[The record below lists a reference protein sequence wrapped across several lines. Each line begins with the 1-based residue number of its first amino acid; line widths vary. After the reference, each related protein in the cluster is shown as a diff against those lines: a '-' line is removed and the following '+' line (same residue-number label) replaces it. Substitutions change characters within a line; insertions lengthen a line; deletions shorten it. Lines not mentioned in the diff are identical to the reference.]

1 MSRNIEE
8 LKITANTIRK
18 DILEMIWNIKS
29 GHLGGSF
36 SIVEILTALYFDEM
50 HYDPKEP
57 ALENRD
63 RFVLSK
69 GHTAP
74 ALYATLAN
82 AGFFPKEKLMS
93 SFRRIDSMLQ
103 GHPDMKKTPGVEMTS
118 GSLGI
123 GLSAANGMALGNRY
137 QGIDARVYCMIGDG
151 EINEGQIWEAAAT
164 ASHYHLDN
172 VVAFVDVNGL
182 QNDAETKKVKDMLD
196 IAEKWRAFG
205 WNVLEIN
212 GHDFNEIF
220 EALDAARACKGY
232 PTAIIAYTTKGK
244 GISFMENVVA
254 FHGKTPSKEE
264 YENGIKELSEIVA
277 IFETSNEEIYEG
289 IKKPGTIS

>member
-8 LKITANTIRK
+8 LKVQANTIRK
-18 DILEMIWNIKS
+18 DILKMIYNIQS

-36 SIVEILTALYFDEM
+36 SMVEVLTALYFDEM
-50 HYDPKEP
+50 HYDP
-57 ALENRD
+57 ENPYLRDRD

-74 ALYATLAN
+74 ALYAALAN
-82 AGFFPKEKLMS
+82 AGYFPKEKLMT
-93 SFRRIDSMLQ
+93 SFRRIDSMMQ

-123 GLSAANGMALGNRY
+123 GLSAANGMALGNRH

-172 VVAFVDVNGL
+172 LVAFTDVNGL

-196 IAEKWRAFG
+196 IAAKWKAFG
-205 WNVLEIN
+205 FNTIEIN
-212 GHDFNEIF
+212 GHDFGEIF
-220 EALDAARACKGY
+220 AALDAARNCKGM
-232 PTAIIAYTTKGK
+232 PTAVISHTIKGK
-244 GISFMENVVA
+244 GVSFMENVVA
-254 FHGKTPSKEE
+254 FHGKTPTKEE
-264 YENGIKELSEIVA
+264 YEHGMAELENA
-277 IFETSNEEIYEG
+277 I
-289 IKKPGTIS
+289 

>member
-1 MSRNIEE
+1 MSRNIQE
-8 LKITANTIRK
+8 LKTTANTIRK
-18 DILEMIWNIKS
+18 DILEMIYNIQS

-36 SIVEILTALYFDEM
+36 SEVEILTALYFDEM
-50 HYDPKEP
+50 DYDPVNPGKP
-57 ALENRD
+57 DRD

-93 SFRRIDSMLQ
+93 SFRRIDSMMQ

-123 GLSAANGMALGNRY
+123 GLSTANGMALGLKRQN
-137 QGIDARVYCMIGDG
+137 IDSRVYCMIGDG
-151 EINEGQIWEAAAT
+151 ELNEGQIWEAAAT

-172 VVAFVDVNGL
+172 IAAFIDVNGL

-196 IAEKWRAFG
+196 IAAKWRAFG
-205 WNVLEIN
+205 WNVIEIN
-212 GHDFNEIF
+212 GHNFEEIF
-220 EALDAARACKGY
+220 EALDTARAYKDG
-232 PTAIIAYTTKGK
+232 PTAIVAHTIKGK
-244 GISFMENVVA
+244 GVSFMENVVA
-254 FHGKTPSKEE
+254 FHGKTPTAME
-264 YENGIKELSEIVA
+264 YENGMNELNS
-277 IFETSNEEIYEG
+277 
-289 IKKPGTIS
+289 K

>member
-1 MSRNIEE
+1 MSRNIDE
-8 LKITANTIRK
+8 LKIQANTIRK
-18 DILEMIWNIKS
+18 DILEMIYNIQS

-36 SIVEILTALYFDEM
+36 SMVEMLTALYFDEM
-50 HYDPKEP
+50 HYDPKNP
-57 ALENRD
+57 DLKDRD
-63 RFVLSK
+63 RFILSK

-82 AGFFPKEKLMS
+82 AGYFPKEKLMS

-123 GLSAANGMALGNRY
+123 GLSAANGMALGNRH
-137 QGIDARVYCMIGDG
+137 QGIDARIYCMIGDG

-172 VVAFVDVNGL
+172 LVAITDVNGL

-205 WNVLEIN
+205 FHTIEIN
-212 GHDFNEIF
+212 GHDFQEIF
-220 EALDAARACKGY
+220 DALDEARAHKGT
-232 PTAIIAYTTKGK
+232 PTAIISHTVKGK
-244 GISFMENVVA
+244 GVSFMENVVA
-254 FHGKTPSKEE
+254 FHGKTPTKDE
-264 YENGIKELSEIVA
+264 YERGMQELEHAV
-277 IFETSNEEIYEG
+277 
-289 IKKPGTIS
+289 

>member
-8 LKITANTIRK
+8 LKTQANTIRK
-18 DILEMIWNIKS
+18 DILRMIYNIQS

-36 SIVEILTALYFDEM
+36 SMVEMLTALYFDEM
-50 HYDPKEP
+50 HYDPKDP
-57 ALENRD
+57 CLKDRD
-63 RFVLSK
+63 RFILSK

-82 AGFFPKEKLMS
+82 AGYFPKEKLMT

-123 GLSAANGMALGNRY
+123 GLSAANGMALGNRH
-137 QGIDARVYCMIGDG
+137 QGISARIYCMIGDG

-172 VVAFVDVNGL
+172 LVAITDVNGL
-182 QNDAETKKVKDMLD
+182 QNDAETKKVKDMLES
-196 IAEKWRAFG
+196 AENWRAFG
-205 WNVLEIN
+205 FHTIEID
-212 GHDFNEIF
+212 GHDFSEIF
-220 EALDAARACKGY
+220 AALDEARAHKGQ
-232 PTAIIAYTTKGK
+232 PAAIISHTVKGK
-244 GISFMENVVA
+244 GVSFMENVVA
-254 FHGKTPSKEE
+254 FHGKTPTKEE
-264 YENGIKELSEIVA
+264 YERGMQELENAV
-277 IFETSNEEIYEG
+277 
-289 IKKPGTIS
+289 

>member
-8 LKITANTIRK
+8 LKTQANTIRK
-18 DILEMIWNIKS
+18 DILRMIYNIQS

-36 SIVEILTALYFDEM
+36 SMVEMLTALYFDEM
-50 HYDPKEP
+50 HYDPKDP
-57 ALENRD
+57 CLKDRD
-63 RFVLSK
+63 RFILSK

-82 AGFFPKEKLMS
+82 AGYFPKEKLMT

-103 GHPDMKKTPGVEMTS
+103 GHPDMKKTLGVEMTS

-123 GLSAANGMALGNRY
+123 GLSAANGMALGNRH
-137 QGIDARVYCMIGDG
+137 QGISARIYCMIGDG

-172 VVAFVDVNGL
+172 LVAITDVNGL

-205 WNVLEIN
+205 FHTIEID
-212 GHDFNEIF
+212 GHDFSEIF
-220 EALDAARACKGY
+220 AALDEARAHKGQ
-232 PTAIIAYTTKGK
+232 PAAIISHTVKGK
-244 GISFMENVVA
+244 GVSFMENVVA
-254 FHGKTPSKEE
+254 FHGKTPTKEE
-264 YENGIKELSEIVA
+264 YERGMQELENAV
-277 IFETSNEEIYEG
+277 
-289 IKKPGTIS
+289 

>member
-1 MSRNIEE
+1 MSRNIDE
-8 LKITANTIRK
+8 LKTQANTIRK
-18 DILEMIWNIKS
+18 NILSMIYNIQS

-36 SIVEILTALYFDEM
+36 SMVEMLTALYFDEM
-50 HYDPKEP
+50 HYEP
-57 ALENRD
+57 ENPSLKNRD

-74 ALYATLAN
+74 ALYAVLAN
-82 AGFFPKEKLMS
+82 AGFFPKDKLMT

-118 GSLGI
+118 GSLGM
-123 GLSAANGMALGNRY
+123 GLSAANGMALGNRF
-137 QGIDARVYCMIGDG
+137 QGIDARIYCMIGDG

-172 VVAFVDVNGL
+172 LVAITDVNGL

-205 WNVLEIN
+205 FHTIEIN
-212 GHDFNEIF
+212 GHDFREIF
-220 EALDAARACKGY
+220 AAFDAARECKGR
-232 PTAIIAYTTKGK
+232 PTAIVSHTIKGK
-244 GISFMENVVA
+244 GVSFMENVVA
-254 FHGKTPSKEE
+254 FHGKTPTKEE
-264 YENGIKELSEIVA
+264 FEKGMLELA
-277 IFETSNEEIYEG
+277 N
-289 IKKPGTIS
+289 K

>member
-8 LKITANTIRK
+8 LKVQANTIRK
-18 DILEMIWNIKS
+18 DILKMIYNIQS

-36 SIVEILTALYFDEM
+36 SMVEVLTALYFDEM
-50 HYDPKEP
+50 HYDP
-57 ALENRD
+57 ENPYLRDRD

-82 AGFFPKEKLMS
+82 AGYFPKEKLMT
-93 SFRRIDSMLQ
+93 SFRRIDSMMQ

-123 GLSAANGMALGNRY
+123 GLSAANGMALGNRH

-172 VVAFVDVNGL
+172 LVAFTDVNGL

-196 IAEKWRAFG
+196 IAAKWKAFG
-205 WNVLEIN
+205 FNTIEIN
-212 GHDFNEIF
+212 GHDFSEIF
-220 EALDAARACKGY
+220 AALDAARNCKGM
-232 PTAIIAYTTKGK
+232 PTAVISHTIKGK
-244 GISFMENVVA
+244 GVSFMENVVA
-254 FHGKTPSKEE
+254 FHGKTPTKEE
-264 YENGIKELSEIVA
+264 YEHGMAELENA
-277 IFETSNEEIYEG
+277 I
-289 IKKPGTIS
+289 

>member
-1 MSRNIEE
+1 MSRNIDE
-8 LKITANTIRK
+8 LKIQANTIRK
-18 DILEMIWNIKS
+18 DILKMIYNIQS

-36 SIVEILTALYFDEM
+36 SMVEVLTALYFDEM
-50 HYDPKEP
+50 HYDPHNPYLKD
-57 ALENRD
+57 RD

-82 AGFFPKEKLMS
+82 AGYFPKENLMT
-93 SFRRIDSMLQ
+93 SFRRIDSMMQ
-103 GHPDMKKTPGVEMTS
+103 GHPDMRKTPGVEMTS

-137 QGIDARVYCMIGDG
+137 QGIGARVYCMIGDG

-172 VVAFVDVNGL
+172 LVAFTDVNGL

-196 IAEKWRAFG
+196 IAEKWKAFG
-205 WNVLEIN
+205 FHTIEIN

-220 EALDAARACKGY
+220 AALDAARNCKGR
-232 PTAIIAYTTKGK
+232 PTAVISHTTKGK
-244 GISFMENVVA
+244 GVSFMENVVA
-254 FHGKTPSKEE
+254 FHGKTPTKEE
-264 YENGIKELSEIVA
+264 YENGMAELEHA
-277 IFETSNEEIYEG
+277 I
-289 IKKPGTIS
+289 

>member
-1 MSRNIEE
+1 MSRNIKE
-8 LKITANTIRK
+8 LKIQANTIRK
-18 DILEMIWNIKS
+18 DILKMIYNIQS

-36 SIVEILTALYFDEM
+36 SMVEVLTALYFDEM
-50 HYDPKEP
+50 HYDPKNP
-57 ALENRD
+57 YLRDRD

-82 AGFFPKEKLMS
+82 AGYFPKEKLMT
-93 SFRRIDSMLQ
+93 SFRRIDSMMQ

-123 GLSAANGMALGNRY
+123 GLSAANGMALGNRH
-137 QGIDARVYCMIGDG
+137 QGIDARIYCMIGDG

-172 VVAFVDVNGL
+172 LVAFTDVNGL

-196 IAEKWRAFG
+196 IAAKWRAFG
-205 WNVLEIN
+205 FHTIEIN
-212 GHDFNEIF
+212 GHDFSEIF
-220 EALDAARACKGY
+220 DALDEARGHKGM
-232 PTAIIAYTTKGK
+232 PTAIISHTIKGK
-244 GISFMENVVA
+244 GVSFMENVVA
-254 FHGKTPSKEE
+254 FHGKTPTKEE
-264 YENGIKELSEIVA
+264 YESGMAELENA
-277 IFETSNEEIYEG
+277 I
-289 IKKPGTIS
+289 

>member
-1 MSRNIEE
+1 MSRNIKD
-8 LKITANTIRK
+8 LTIQANTIRK
-18 DILEMIWNIKS
+18 DILEMIYNIKS

-36 SIVEILTALYFDEM
+36 SMVEMLTALYFDEM
-50 HYDPKEP
+50 NYDPKNP
-57 ALENRD
+57 ALAKRD

-82 AGFFPKEKLMS
+82 AGYFPKEKLIS

-123 GLSAANGMALGNRY
+123 GLSAANGIALGLKHRHM
-137 QGIDARVYCMIGDG
+137 DARVYCMIGDG

-172 VVAFVDVNGL
+172 LVALIDVNGL
-182 QNDAETKKVKDMLD
+182 QNDAETKKVKDMQN
-196 IAEKWRAFG
+196 IADKWKAFG
-205 WNVLEIN
+205 FHTLEIN
-212 GHDFNEIF
+212 GHDFHEIF
-220 EALDAARACKGY
+220 AALDDARSHKGI
-232 PTAIIAYTTKGK
+232 PTAIIAHTIKGK
-244 GISFMENVVA
+244 GISFMENVVE

-264 YENGIKELSEIVA
+264 YEKGMKELSEA
-277 IFETSNEEIYEG
+277 I
-289 IKKPGTIS
+289 

>member
-1 MSRNIEE
+1 MSRNIDE
-8 LKITANTIRK
+8 LKIQANTIRK
-18 DILEMIWNIKS
+18 DILKMICNIQS

-36 SIVEILTALYFDEM
+36 SMVEVLTALYFDEM
-50 HYDPKEP
+50 HYDP
-57 ALENRD
+57 ENPYLKDRD

-82 AGFFPKEKLMS
+82 AGYFPKEKLMT
-93 SFRRIDSMLQ
+93 SFRRIDSMMQ

-123 GLSAANGMALGNRY
+123 GLSAANGMVLGNRY

-172 VVAFVDVNGL
+172 LVAFTDVNGL

-196 IAEKWRAFG
+196 IAAKWKAFG
-205 WNVLEIN
+205 FNTIEIN
-212 GHDFNEIF
+212 GHDFGEIF
-220 EALDAARACKGY
+220 AALDAARNCKGM
-232 PTAIIAYTTKGK
+232 PTAVISHTIKGK
-244 GISFMENVVA
+244 GVSFMENVVA
-254 FHGKTPSKEE
+254 FHGKTPTKEE
-264 YENGIKELSEIVA
+264 YEHGMAELENA
-277 IFETSNEEIYEG
+277 I
-289 IKKPGTIS
+289 

>member
-1 MSRNIEE
+1 MSRNISE
-8 LKITANTIRK
+8 LKIQANTIRK
-18 DILEMIWNIKS
+18 DILKMIYNIQS

-36 SIVEILTALYFDEM
+36 SMVEVLTALYFDEM
-50 HYDPKEP
+50 HYDPKNP
-57 ALENRD
+57 ALRDRD

-82 AGFFPKEKLMS
+82 AGYFPKEKLMT
-93 SFRRIDSMLQ
+93 SFRRIGSMLQ
-103 GHPDMKKTPGVEMTS
+103 GHPDMNKTPGVEMTS

-123 GLSAANGMALGNRY
+123 GLSAANGMALGNRH

-164 ASHYHLDN
+164 ASHYHLDHL
-172 VVAFVDVNGL
+172 VAFTDVNGL
-182 QNDAETKKVKDMLD
+182 QNDAETRKVKDMLD

-205 WNVLEIN
+205 FHTIEIN
-212 GHDFNEIF
+212 GHDFGDIF
-220 EALDAARACKGY
+220 AALDAARACKGR
-232 PTAIIAYTTKGK
+232 PTAIISHTVKGK

-254 FHGKTPSKEE
+254 FHGKTPTKEE
-264 YENGIKELSEIVA
+264 YENGMAELEKA
-277 IFETSNEEIYEG
+277 I
-289 IKKPGTIS
+289 

>member
-1 MSRNIEE
+1 MSRNIDE
-8 LKITANTIRK
+8 LKTQANTIRK
-18 DILEMIWNIKS
+18 DILSMIYNIQS

-36 SIVEILTALYFDEM
+36 SMVEMLTALYFDEM
-50 HYDPKEP
+50 HYEP
-57 ALENRD
+57 ENPSLKNRD

-74 ALYATLAN
+74 ALYAVLAN
-82 AGFFPKEKLMS
+82 AGFFPKDKLMT

-118 GSLGI
+118 GSLGM
-123 GLSAANGMALGNRY
+123 GLSAANGMALGNRF
-137 QGIDARVYCMIGDG
+137 QGIDARIYCMIGDG

-172 VVAFVDVNGL
+172 LVAITDVNGL

-205 WNVLEIN
+205 FHTIEIN
-212 GHDFNEIF
+212 GHDFREIF
-220 EALDAARACKGY
+220 AAFDAARECKGR
-232 PTAIIAYTTKGK
+232 PTAIVSHTVKGK
-244 GISFMENVVA
+244 GVSFMENVVA
-254 FHGKTPSKEE
+254 FHGKTPTKEE
-264 YENGIKELSEIVA
+264 FEKGMLELA
-277 IFETSNEEIYEG
+277 N
-289 IKKPGTIS
+289 K

>member
-8 LKITANTIRK
+8 LKTQANTIRK
-18 DILEMIWNIKS
+18 DILRMIYNIQS

-36 SIVEILTALYFDEM
+36 SMVEMLTALYFDEM
-50 HYDPKEP
+50 HYDPKDP
-57 ALENRD
+57 CLKDRD
-63 RFVLSK
+63 RFILSK

-82 AGFFPKEKLMS
+82 AGYFPKEKLMT

-123 GLSAANGMALGNRY
+123 GLSAANGMALGNRH
-137 QGIDARVYCMIGDG
+137 QGISARIYCMIGDG

-172 VVAFVDVNGL
+172 LVAITDVNGL

-205 WNVLEIN
+205 FHTIEID
-212 GHDFNEIF
+212 GHDFSEIF
-220 EALDAARACKGY
+220 AALDEARAHKGQ
-232 PTAIIAYTTKGK
+232 PAAIISHTVKGK
-244 GISFMENVVA
+244 GVSFMENQVGW
-254 FHGKTPSKEE
+254 HGKAPNEE
-264 YENGIKELSEIVA
+264 QRSQALKEL
-277 IFETSNEEIYEG
+277 EG
-289 IKKPGTIS
+289 

>member
-1 MSRNIEE
+1 MSRNIDE
-8 LKITANTIRK
+8 LKAQANTIRK
-18 DILEMIWNIKS
+18 DILKMIYNIQS

-36 SIVEILTALYFDEM
+36 SMVEVLTALYFDEM
-50 HYDPKEP
+50 HYDPKNP
-57 ALENRD
+57 YLKDRD

-82 AGFFPKEKLMS
+82 AGYFPKEKLMT
-93 SFRRIDSMLQ
+93 SFRRIDSMMQ

-123 GLSAANGMALGNRY
+123 GLSAANGMALGNRH

-172 VVAFVDVNGL
+172 LVAIIDVNGL

-196 IAEKWRAFG
+196 IAEKWKAFG
-205 WNVLEIN
+205 FNTIEIN
-212 GHDFNEIF
+212 GHDFDKIF
-220 EALDAARACKGY
+220 AALDAARDCKGQ
-232 PTAIIAYTTKGK
+232 PTAIISHTVKGK
-244 GISFMENVVA
+244 GVSFMENVVA
-254 FHGKTPSKEE
+254 FHGKTPTKEE
-264 YENGIKELSEIVA
+264 YENGMAELENA
-277 IFETSNEEIYEG
+277 I
-289 IKKPGTIS
+289 

>member
-8 LKITANTIRK
+8 LKVQANTIRK
-18 DILEMIWNIKS
+18 DILKMIYNIQS

-36 SIVEILTALYFDEM
+36 SMVEVLTALYFDEM
-50 HYDPKEP
+50 HYDP
-57 ALENRD
+57 ENPYLRDRD

-74 ALYATLAN
+74 ALYAALAN
-82 AGFFPKEKLMS
+82 AGYFPKEKLMT
-93 SFRRIDSMLQ
+93 SFRRIDSMMQ

-123 GLSAANGMALGNRY
+123 GLSAANGMVLGNRY

-172 VVAFVDVNGL
+172 LVAFTDVNGL

-196 IAEKWRAFG
+196 IAAKWKAFG
-205 WNVLEIN
+205 FNTIEIN
-212 GHDFNEIF
+212 GHDFGEIF
-220 EALDAARACKGY
+220 AALDAARNCKGM
-232 PTAIIAYTTKGK
+232 PTAVISHTIKGK
-244 GISFMENVVA
+244 GVSFMENVVA
-254 FHGKTPSKEE
+254 FHGKTPTKEE
-264 YENGIKELSEIVA
+264 YEHGMAELENA
-277 IFETSNEEIYEG
+277 I
-289 IKKPGTIS
+289 

>member
-1 MSRNIEE
+1 MSRNIDE
-8 LKITANTIRK
+8 LKIQANTIRK
-18 DILEMIWNIKS
+18 DILKMIYNIQS

-36 SIVEILTALYFDEM
+36 SMVEMLTALYFDEM
-50 HYDPKEP
+50 HYDPKDP
-57 ALENRD
+57 CLKDRD
-63 RFVLSK
+63 RFILSK

-82 AGFFPKEKLMS
+82 AGYFPKEKLMT

-123 GLSAANGMALGNRY
+123 GLSAANGMALGNRH
-137 QGIDARVYCMIGDG
+137 QGISARIYCMIGDG

-172 VVAFVDVNGL
+172 LVAITDVNGL

-205 WNVLEIN
+205 FHTIEID
-212 GHDFNEIF
+212 GHDFSEIF
-220 EALDAARACKGY
+220 AALDEARAHKGQ
-232 PTAIIAYTTKGK
+232 PAAIISHTVKGK
-244 GISFMENVVA
+244 GVSFMENVVA
-254 FHGKTPSKEE
+254 FHGKTPTKEE
-264 YENGIKELSEIVA
+264 YERGMQELENAV
-277 IFETSNEEIYEG
+277 
-289 IKKPGTIS
+289 

>member
-1 MSRNIEE
+1 MSRNIKE
-8 LKITANTIRK
+8 LKIQANTIRK
-18 DILEMIWNIKS
+18 DILKMIYNIQS

-36 SIVEILTALYFDEM
+36 SMVEVLTALYFDEM
-50 HYDPKEP
+50 HYDPKNP
-57 ALENRD
+57 YLKDRD

-82 AGFFPKEKLMS
+82 AGYFPKEKLMT
-93 SFRRIDSMLQ
+93 SFRRIDSMMQ

-123 GLSAANGMALGNRY
+123 GLSAANGMALGNRH
-137 QGIDARVYCMIGDG
+137 QGINARIYCMIGDG

-172 VVAFVDVNGL
+172 LVAFTDVNGL

-196 IAEKWRAFG
+196 IAAKWRAFG
-205 WNVLEIN
+205 FHTIEIN
-212 GHDFNEIF
+212 GHDFSEIF
-220 EALDAARACKGY
+220 DALDEARGYKGM
-232 PTAIIAYTTKGK
+232 PTAIISHTIKGK
-244 GISFMENVVA
+244 GVSFMENVVA
-254 FHGKTPSKEE
+254 FHGKTPTKEE
-264 YENGIKELSEIVA
+264 YESGMAELENA
-277 IFETSNEEIYEG
+277 I
-289 IKKPGTIS
+289 

>member
-1 MSRNIEE
+1 MSRNIDE
-8 LKITANTIRK
+8 LKLQANTIRK
-18 DILEMIWNIKS
+18 DILRMIYNIQS

-36 SIVEILTALYFDEM
+36 SMVEVLTALYFDEM
-50 HYDPKEP
+50 HYDPKDP
-57 ALENRD
+57 SLKDRD

-123 GLSAANGMALGNRY
+123 GLSAANGMALGNRH
-137 QGIDARVYCMIGDG
+137 QGIGARVYCMIGDG

-172 VVAFVDVNGL
+172 LVAFTDVNGL

-196 IAEKWRAFG
+196 IGAKWKAFG
-205 WNVLEIN
+205 FHTIEID
-212 GHDFNEIF
+212 GHDFNQIF
-220 EALDAARACKGY
+220 AALDEARAKKGV
-232 PTAIIAYTTKGK
+232 PTAIISHTVKGK
-244 GISFMENVVA
+244 GVSFMENVVA
-254 FHGKTPSKEE
+254 FHGKTPTKEE
-264 YENGIKELSEIVA
+264 YENGMHELENA
-277 IFETSNEEIYEG
+277 I
-289 IKKPGTIS
+289 

>member
-1 MSRNIEE
+1 MSRNIDE
-8 LKITANTIRK
+8 LKIQANTIRK
-18 DILEMIWNIKS
+18 DILRMIYNIQS

-36 SIVEILTALYFDEM
+36 SMVEVLTALYFDEM
-50 HYDPKEP
+50 RHDPKNPTLKE
-57 ALENRD
+57 RD

-82 AGFFPKEKLMS
+82 AGYFPKEKLMT

-151 EINEGQIWEAAAT
+151 ELNEGQIWEAAAT

-172 VVAFVDVNGL
+172 LVAFTDVNGL
-182 QNDAETKKVKDMLD
+182 QNDAETKKVKNMLD
-196 IAEKWRAFG
+196 IAGKWSAFG
-205 WNVLEIN
+205 FHTIEIN
-212 GHDFNEIF
+212 GHDFSEIF
-220 EALDAARACKGY
+220 DALDEARGCKGM
-232 PTAIIAYTTKGK
+232 PTAIISHTVKGK
-244 GISFMENVVA
+244 GVSFMENVVA
-254 FHGKTPSKEE
+254 FHGKTPTKEE
-264 YENGIKELSEIVA
+264 YENGMAELEKA
-277 IFETSNEEIYEG
+277 I
-289 IKKPGTIS
+289 